1 MSNVFKKTW
10 FITVLL
16 ILIPALAFGQT
27 IKVEGVVEDENGET
41 LIGVSVMVKDTSTG
55 TVTDLDGSFSLNSVK
70 ENATLVFSYIGYQTL
85 EMPASSR
92 MAIRLMPDT
101 SSLDDVVV
109 VAYGTQK
116 KVTITG
122 AVSNVSGDDIVKAP
136 VASLGNALAGRLPGV
151 QSVQYSGLPG
161 DDEPIIRVRGVG
173 SLNSAEPLVLVDGVE
188 RPFGQIDPNDV
199 QDISI
204 LKDASATAVYGVR
217 GANGVILVTTK
228 RGEEGKARISATA
241 SAGIQNVTHFLKMTD
256 SYTYATAYNNAQIS
270 DGVQPDK
277 LRFSQEAIQHFKDH
291 DMPKVYPDTDWF
303 STILKP
309 YAWQEQV
316 NVSASGGNKRGR
328 YYVSAGA
335 FNQDGL
341 FNTFNADP
349 EENFKYRRYNYR
361 ANIDFD
367 LTKRSSLSVS
377 IGGRLQSRNIIG
389 GGESELFRYLHDAT
403 PMAGYGLDEEGRRL
417 LSDPNL
423 TGLEKTND
431 GLGRFYDLGYVKQEK
446 SVLNLDLQYK
456 LNLDFITKGLEFK
469 IKGSYNSDYTLEKN
483 RKNSYGTGVT
493 YMATIKDGKEVY
505 IKDGATY
512 TLPYSESKWGNRD
525 WYAET
530 SLNYNRQFGK
540 HNVGALLLYNQ
551 SKEYYPSGELYKAIP
566 TGHVGLV
573 GRVTYNY
580 LQKYLVDIN
589 MGYNGSENFAPG
601 RRYGFFPSA
610 SLGWVPSEEKFWEP
624 LKNVISFL
632 KIRGSIGTVGN
643 DRMGSSRFLYLP
655 GSYRIFEGGESRDN
669 ATGKGSA
676 NFGTNTKEFLP
687 GAVEESAGNPYVTWE
702 TALKKNIGFD
712 IKFFNNRLG
721 ITTDFFFENRKD
733 ILVKNEAALPS
744 ILGQKSSSVNYG
756 KVRNH
761 GYEITMN
768 WNDRIGNVHYSIS
781 PSLTFA
787 RNEVIDKMEV
797 KQDYDHLYQKGHPV
811 GQPFGYE
818 FFEFYVPGTT
828 EQHYKDTYG
837 ADMPNQG
844 AAIKPGDCVYVD
856 LTGDGIIDANDKH
869 AIGYTDIPEYN
880 ASLNF
885 NLSWKNFD
893 FSMLWVGATH
903 VNRSLHW
910 YYRPQ
915 FGDTSNNGLQQW
927 VYDNSWREDNPDAI
941 LPRLTFVNSGHNT
954 EDSSVWL
961 IDSSFLRLKN
971 IEVGYTIQKISF
983 LPGMR
988 GIRLYVSGNN
998 VLTFSKFKA
1007 NDPESHG
1014 GEYGE
1019 FIKYPMTRVINFGVK
1034 LNM

>member
-1 MSNVFKKTW
+1 MRNAFQKTW
-10 FITVLL
+10 LVTALL
-16 ILIPALAFGQT
+16 CLMPAIAFAQSRT
-27 IKVEGVVEDENGET
+27 VEGIVEDESGEA
-41 LIGVSVMVKDTSTG
+41 LIGVSVLVKGTTAG
-55 TVTDLDGSFSLNSVK
+55 TVTDVNGAFKLTSV
-70 ENATLVFSYIGYQTL
+70 APDAVLVFSYVGFATVEQT
-85 EMPASSR
+85 ASPR
-92 MAIRLMPDT
+92 MRVRMQPDT
-101 SSLDDVVV
+101 DNLDEVVV

-122 AVSNVSGDDIVKAP
+122 AVSNVGGDDIIKAP

-151 QSVQYSGLPG
+151 QTVQYSGLPG
-161 DDEPIIRVRGVG
+161 EDEPVIRVRGVG

-188 RPFGQIDPNDV
+188 RSFGQIDPNDV

-228 RGEEGKARISATA
+228 RGEEGKARISANA

-256 SYTYATAYNNAQIS
+256 SYTYATAYNNAQLG
-270 DGVQPDK
+270 DGVTPEK
-277 LRFSQEAIQHFKDH
+277 LRFSQEAVQHFRDH
-291 DMPKVYPDTDWF
+291 DMPKIYPDTDWF

-341 FNTFNADP
+341 FQTFNADP
-349 EENFKYRRYNYR
+349 EENFKYKRYNYR

-367 LTKRSSLSVS
+367 LTRRSSLSVS

-389 GGESELFRYLHDAT
+389 GGEAELFRYLHDAT

-469 IKGSYNSDYTLEKN
+469 VKGSYNSDYTLEKN
-483 RKNSYGTGVT
+483 RKNNYGTGVT
-493 YMATIKDGKEVY
+493 YTATIKDGKEVL

-525 WYAET
+525 WYAEA
-530 SLNYNRQFGK
+530 SLNYNRQFGR
-540 HNVGALLLYNQ
+540 HNVGALVLYNQ
-551 SKEYYPSGELYKAIP
+551 SKRYYPSGNFKDIP
-566 TGHVGLV
+566 TGYVGLV

-580 LQKYLVDIN
+580 AQKYLVDMN

-601 RRYGFFPSA
+601 RRYGFFPSI
-610 SLGWVPSEEKFWEP
+610 SIGWTPSEERFWEP
-624 LKNVISFL
+624 VKRVISFL

-655 GSYRIFEGGESRDN
+655 GSYRIFDGGPN
-669 ATGKGSA
+669 GVGQGTA
-676 NFGTNTKEFLP
+676 NFGTNTSSFLP
-687 GAVEESAGNPYVTWE
+687 GATEESAGNPYVTWE
-702 TALKKNIGFD
+702 TAVKKNIGAD
-712 IKFFNNRLG
+712 IKFFRNRLSVS
-721 ITTDFFFENRKD
+721 TDFFFEDRRD
-733 ILVKNEAALPS
+733 ILVKNEASLPS

-768 WNDRIGNVHYSIS
+768 WTDRIGQFRYTIA

-797 KQDYDHLYQKGHPV
+797 KQDYDHLYTTGWPV

-818 FFEFYVPGTT
+818 FFEFYVPGQT
-828 EQHYKDTYG
+828 EEHYRQAYG
-837 ADMPNQG
+837 KDMPNQG

-869 AIGYTDIPEYN
+869 AIGFTDIPEYN
-880 ASLNF
+880 ASVNVSLG
-885 NLSWKNFD
+885 WKGFD
-893 FSMLWVGATH
+893 FSMLWVGATN

-915 FGDTSNNGLQQW
+915 FGDTGNNGLQQW
-927 VYDNSWREDNPDAI
+927 VYDNSWREDNLDAI
-941 LPRLTFVNSGHNT
+941 LPRLTFVNLGHNT
-954 EDSSVWL
+954 EDSRVWL
-961 IDSSFLRLKN
+961 IDSSFIRLKN
-971 IEVGYTIQKISF
+971 IEVGYTIRKISF
-983 LPGMR
+983 LPGLS
-988 GIRLYVSGNN
+988 GIRLYVSGSN

-1014 GEYGE
+1014 GAYGD

>member
-1 MSNVFKKTW
+1 MRNAFKKTW
-10 FITVLL
+10 FLTVWLY
-16 ILIPALAFGQT
+16 LIPALAFAQG
-27 IKVEGVVEDENGET
+27 IRVEGVIEDESGET
-41 LIGVSVMVKDTSTG
+41 LIGVSVLVKGTTTG
-55 TVTDLDGSFSLNSVK
+55 TVTDIDGTFKLGPVSPD
-70 ENATLVFSYIGYQTL
+70 ATLVVSYVGYATQ
-85 EMPASSR
+85 EVPVSR
-92 MAIRLMPDT
+92 QMRIRMEPD
-101 SSLDDVVV
+101 SRDLDEVVV

-122 AVSNVSGDDIVKAP
+122 AVSNVGGDDIIKAP

-161 DDEPIIRVRGVG
+161 DDEPVIRVRGIG

-188 RPFGQIDPNDV
+188 RSFGQIDPNDV

-228 RGEEGKARISATA
+228 RGEEGKARISANA
-241 SAGIQNVTHFLKMTD
+241 SAGIQNITHFLKMVD
-256 SYTYATAYNNAQIS
+256 SYTYATAFNNAQLS
-270 DGVQPDK
+270 DGAAPDK

-341 FNTFNADP
+341 FQTFNADP

-389 GGESELFRYLHDAT
+389 GGEAELFRYLHDAT
-403 PMAGYGLDEEGRRL
+403 PMAGYGLDEQGRRL

-456 LNLDFITKGLEFK
+456 LDLDFITKGLDFK
-469 IKGSYNSDYTLEKN
+469 IKGSYNSEYTLEKN

-512 TLPYSESKWGNRD
+512 TLPYSESKWGARD
-525 WYAET
+525 WYAEA
-530 SLNYNRQFGK
+530 SLNYNRQFGR
-540 HNVGALLLYNQ
+540 HNVGALVLYNQ
-551 SKEYYPSGELYKAIP
+551 SKRYYPSSYKDIP
-566 TGHVGLV
+566 TGYVGLV

-580 LQKYLVDIN
+580 AQKYLVDMN

-601 RRYGFFPSA
+601 HRYGFFPSI
-610 SLGWVPSEEKFWEP
+610 SLGWTPSEERFWEP
-624 LKNVISFL
+624 VKKVVSFL

-655 GSYRIFEGGESRDN
+655 GTYRIFQGAESRDL
-669 ATGKGSA
+669 AMGLGGA
-676 NFGTNTKEFLP
+676 NFGTNTATFLP
-687 GAVEESAGNPYVTWE
+687 GAIEESDGNPYVTWE
-702 TALKKNIGFD
+702 TAVKKNIGMD
-712 IKFFNNRLG
+712 VKFFRNRLS
-721 ITTDFFFENRKD
+721 ISTDFFFEDRKD
-733 ILVKNEAALPS
+733 ILVKNESALPS
-744 ILGQKSSSVNYG
+744 ILGQKPNSVNYG

-768 WNDRIGNVHYSIS
+768 WTDRIGQVRYTIA

-797 KQDYDHLYQKGHPV
+797 KQDYEWLYRKGHPV

-818 FFEFYVPGTT
+818 FFEFYVPGET
-828 EQHYKDTYG
+828 EKRYQEAYG
-837 ADMPNQG
+837 AALPDQG
-844 AAIKPGDCVYVD
+844 AAIKPGDCVFVD
-856 LTGDGIIDANDKH
+856 LSGDGKVDGNDIH
-869 AIGYTDIPEYN
+869 AIGFTDIPEYN

-885 NLSWKNFD
+885 SLGWKGLD
-893 FSMLWVGATH
+893 FSMLWVGATN
-903 VNRSLHW
+903 VNRELHW

-915 FGDTSNNGLQQW
+915 FGDNNSNGLQQW
-927 VYDNSWREDNPDAI
+927 IYDNSWREDNPDAI
-941 LPRLTFVNSGHNT
+941 LPRLTFTNMTHNT
-954 EDSSVWL
+954 EDSRVWL

-971 IEVGYTIQKISF
+971 IELGYTIRKISF
-983 LPGMR
+983 LPGLTGVR
-988 GIRLYVSGNN
+988 FYVSGSN

-1014 GEYGE
+1014 GAYGD

>member
-1 MSNVFKKTW
+1 MRNASLKTW
-10 FITVLL
+10 FIMALMC
-16 ILIPALAFGQT
+16 LIPAIAHAQT
-27 IKVEGVVEDENGET
+27 TKVQGVVEDESGET
-41 LIGVSVMVKDTSTG
+41 LIGVSVMVKDTQTG
-55 TVTDLDGSFSLNSVK
+55 TMTDLDGSFSLSSVAS
-70 ENATLVFSYIGYQTL
+70 NATLVFSYVGYTTQ
-85 EMPASSR
+85 EVKVSPVMRIR
-92 MAIRLMPDT
+92 MLPDT
-101 SSLDDVVV
+101 RNLDEVVV

-122 AVSNVSGDDIVKAP
+122 AVSNVGGDDIIKAP

-161 DDEPIIRVRGVG
+161 DDEPVIRVRGIG

-188 RPFGQIDPNDV
+188 RSFGQIDPNDV

-241 SAGIQNVTHFLKMTD
+241 SAGIQNITHFLKMTD
-256 SYTYATAYNNAQIS
+256 SYTYATAYNNAQRS
-270 DGVQPDK
+270 DGVAEDK
-277 LRFSQEAIQHFKDH
+277 LRFSEEAIQHFRDH
-291 DMPKVYPDTDWF
+291 DMPKIYPDTDWF

-328 YYVSAGA
+328 YYVSAGL

-341 FNTFNADP
+341 FQTFNADP
-349 EENFKYRRYNYR
+349 EENFKYKRYNYR

-367 LTKRSSLSVS
+367 LTKHSSLSVS

-389 GGESELFRYLHDAT
+389 GGESELFRYLHNAT
-403 PMAGYGLDEEGRRL
+403 PMAGYGLDEEGRRIV
-417 LSDPNL
+417 SDPNL

-431 GLGRFYDLGYVKQEK
+431 GLERFYDLGYVKQEK

-456 LNLDFITKGLEFK
+456 LNLDFITKGLSFNL
-469 IKGSYNSDYTLEKN
+469 KGSYNSEYTLEKN

-512 TLPYSESKWGNRD
+512 TLPYDESKWGDRN
-525 WYAET
+525 WYAEA
-530 SLNYNRQFGK
+530 SLNYSRQFGK
-540 HNVGALLLYNQ
+540 HNVGGLLLYNQ
-551 SKEYYPSGELYKAIP
+551 SKRYYPSGNYKDIP
-566 TGHVGLV
+566 TGYVGLV
-573 GRVTYNY
+573 ARATYNY
-580 LQKYLVDIN
+580 AQKYLVDVN

-601 RRYGFFPSA
+601 HRYGFFPSV

-624 LKNVISFL
+624 VKKVISFL
-632 KIRGSIGTVGN
+632 KIRGSVGTVGN

-655 GSYRIFEGGESRDN
+655 GTYSIFNRGEVREQ
-669 ATGKGSA
+669 GYGRGSA
-676 NFGTNTKEFLP
+676 NFGTNTKDFLP
-687 GAVEESAGNPYVTWE
+687 GAMEESSGNPYVTWE
-702 TALKKNIGFD
+702 TAVKNNVGMD
-712 IKFFNNRLG
+712 IKFFRNRLSVSA
-721 ITTDFFFENRKD
+721 DFFFEDRKD

-744 ILGQKSSSVNYG
+744 ILGQKPNSVNFG

-761 GYEITMN
+761 GYEISVN
-768 WNDRIGNVHYSIS
+768 WTDKIGQVRYSIA
-781 PSLTFA
+781 PSITFA
-787 RNEVIDKMEV
+787 RNEVVDKMEV
-797 KQDYDHLYQKGHPV
+797 KQDYDHLYKKGHPV

-828 EQHYKDTYG
+828 EEHYKNAYG
-837 ADMPNQG
+837 ADMPDQG
-844 AAIKPGDCVYVD
+844 AAVKPGDCVYVD
-856 LTGDGIIDANDKH
+856 LTGDGKIDANDMH
-869 AIGYTDIPEYN
+869 AIGFSDIPEYN
-880 ASLNF
+880 ASVNF
-885 NLSWKNFD
+885 SLTWKGFD
-893 FSMLWVGATH
+893 FSMLWVGATN

-941 LPRLTFVNSGHNT
+941 LPRLTFANSGHNT
-954 EDSSVWL
+954 EDSRVWL
-961 IDSSFLRLKN
+961 IDSSFIRLKN
-971 IEVGYTIQKISF
+971 IELGYTIRKISF
-983 LPGMR
+983 LPAVSGLR
-988 GIRLYVSGNN
+988 FYVSGSNL
-998 VLTFSKFKA
+998 LTFSKFKA

-1014 GEYGE
+1014 GSYGE

-1034 LNM
+1034 LNL